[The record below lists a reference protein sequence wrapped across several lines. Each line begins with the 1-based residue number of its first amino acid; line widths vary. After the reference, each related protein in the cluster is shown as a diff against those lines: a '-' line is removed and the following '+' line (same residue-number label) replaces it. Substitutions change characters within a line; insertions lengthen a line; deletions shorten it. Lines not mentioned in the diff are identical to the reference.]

1 MSITVTEAGR
11 IGGLKVLGE
20 RGHNYF
26 SQIGIKGQK
35 VMRAK
40 HPGMASLWGKLGG
53 RPKKLYLCQLGGAV
67 VKKIKEDADPPI
79 IHHSPS
85 TTISPTE

>member
-1 MSITVTEAGR
+1 MSINVTEAGKMGGMR
-11 IGGLKVLGE
+11 TLSTRGRHFYSTIGRL
-20 RGHNYF
+20 
-26 SQIGIKGQK
+26 GQK
-35 VMRAK
+35 ALRVK
-40 HPGMASLWGKLGG
+40 HPGMASQWGKLGG
-53 RPKKLYLCQLGGAV
+53 RPKKLYLCQPGGAV